1 MERTLPA
8 MTSTVLTVIAV
19 VALLAWVLAWTPV
32 RRRRALHPV
41 IGSAVPFHG
50 YRDADHE
57 RLVAEL
63 RALPDA
69 PADIGT
75 RLRI

>member
-1 MERTLPA
+1 

-19 VALLAWVLAWTPV
+19 IALLAWIVAWTPV

-41 IGSAVPFHG
+41 IGSAIPFHG
-50 YRDADHE
+50 YRDADRA

-69 PADIGT
+69 PADVEA